1 MGQQEIYTFLKNHKR
16 KWFTTKEITEAIKV
30 AAQPRIASSLKRMS
44 KYEKNLE
51 VKKGKVGTENLWRL
65 K

>member
-30 AAQPRIASSLKRMS
+30 AAQPRIASSLKRRLR
-44 KYEKNLE
+44 YEKC
-51 VKKGKVGTENLWRL
+51 
-65 K
+65 